1 MSQQDPQAAG
11 MPPHHDLQPDVAA
24 AHGRPPGTHGD
35 RVSLTI
41 PCRPEYVGVARLAV
55 LGIASRMPLSYDEIE
70 DVRLAVGEACTH
82 AVERAGD
89 VPATIQITSDISPQA
104 LVIEVADDVA
114 DGTSPAAPSEDAR
127 LLEEAGVDQQGLGA
141 LLMEIL
147 VDKVQ
152 IEAGPTGTRVRLT
165 KYAPE

>member
-1 MSQQDPQAAG
+1 MSDSQSDQVE
-11 MPPHHDLQPDVAA
+11 LI
-24 AHGRPPGTHGD
+24 
-35 RVSLTI
+35 L

-55 LGIASRMPLSYDEIE
+55 LGIASRMPFSYDEVE

-89 VPATIQITSDISPQA
+89 VPATIHIISRVSPAA
-104 LVIEVADDVA
+104 LVIDVKDDVSA
-114 DGTSPAAPSEDAR
+114 ETDPSPLSEEAQM
-127 LLEEAGVDQQGLGA
+127 LAEAGVDQQGLGA

-147 VDKVQ
+147 VDEVK
-152 IEAGPTGTRVRLT
+152 IETGPAGTHVRLT

>member
-1 MSQQDPQAAG
+1 VTEPQAETVQ
-11 MPPHHDLQPDVAA
+11 L
-24 AHGRPPGTHGD
+24 
-35 RVSLTI
+35 LI

-55 LGIASRMPLSYDEIE
+55 LGIASRMPFSYDEVE

-82 AVERAGD
+82 AVERAG
-89 VPATIQITSDISPQA
+89 VTAATIRIVSTVAVDSLTIEIS
-104 LVIEVADDVA
+104 DDVA
-114 DGTSPAAPSEDAR
+114 EADAAAPTEEAR

-147 VDKVQ
+147 VDKVE
-152 IEAGPTGTRVRLT
+152 IETTAAGTRVLLT

>member
-1 MSQQDPQAAG
+1 MTVAQA
-11 MPPHHDLQPDVAA
+11 DQVELI
-24 AHGRPPGTHGD
+24 
-35 RVSLTI
+35 L

-55 LGIASRMPLSYDEIE
+55 LGIASRMPFSYDEVE

-89 VPATIQITSDISPQA
+89 TVATIHITSRISPTA
-104 LVIEVADDVA
+104 LTIEVDDDVA
-114 DGTSPAAPSEDAR
+114 EDASPASPTEEAQ
-127 LLEEAGVDQQGLGA
+127 LLAEAGVDQQGLGA

-147 VDKVQ
+147 VDEVQ
-152 IEAGPTGTRVRLT
+152 IETSPTGTHVRLT